1 LVLAVLGA
9 SGALAACGGND
20 ESLGPADAVAIEI
33 GPQKITNGEID
44 RRALFIATRPDQNGQ
59 APPAPD
65 KASDDFQTTRRTAA
79 EQLRDE
85 RAFAILAEQCGKPCL
100 VTKKEVEDQV
110 QQLID
115 APRNLGGF
123 NKDRKAFDKALADGG
138 ITLTDLKASFTANL
152 REQRLTSRESDK
164 VTVTDAEVRALY
176 RKNIDQYKLSAEK
189 RLSHILL
196 ESKANADAVRAEV
209 TVNTFARTANTRS
222 TDPSAPG
229 TGGDLGT
236 LPNAGLI
243 PEVVTA
249 VETLKPGVISQ
260 PVQSQFG
267 WHLLLVR
274 DITARTKP
282 LAEVREEIRSQELQR
297 KQTDAVQKWRDTAL
311 KKVQDTAVYRN
322 SRIAPASPARP
333 TSTTDTSG
341 TAAPPP
347 TTSSP
352 ATTDTAPATTGT
364 GPTTGPATP

>member
-1 LVLAVLGA
+1 V
-9 SGALAACGGND
+9 AACGGND

-44 RRALFIATRPDQNGQ
+44 RRAMFIATRPDQNGQ

-65 KASDDFQTTRRTAA
+65 KSSDDFQTTRRTAA

-85 RAFAILAEQCGKPCL
+85 RAFAILAAECGKPCL
-100 VTKKEVEDQV
+100 VTKKEIEDQV

-123 NKDRKAFDKALADGG
+123 NKDKAGFEKALADGG

-152 REQRLTSRESDK
+152 REQRLTGRVSEK
-164 VTVTDAEVRALY
+164 VTVTDAEIRAY
-176 RKNIDQYKLSAEK
+176 YTKNLEQYKLTAEK

-196 ESKANADAVRAEV
+196 ASKAEADAVRAEV
-209 TVNTFARTANTRS
+209 TVATFADTANTRS

-249 VETLKPGVISQ
+249 VEALKPGVISQ

-274 DITARTKP
+274 DIRARTKP
-282 LAEVREEIRSQELQR
+282 LAEVRDEIRGQELQR
-297 KQTDAVQKWRDTAL
+297 KQNDAVQKWRDTEL

-322 SRIAPASPARP
+322 SRIAPATPAAADA
-333 TSTTDTSG
+333 TDTTGTTAPST
-341 TAAPPP
+341 TAAPDTE
-347 TTSSP
+347 TT
-352 ATTDTAPATTGT
+352 AAPAATDNGA
-364 GPTTGPATP
+364 TTGPATP